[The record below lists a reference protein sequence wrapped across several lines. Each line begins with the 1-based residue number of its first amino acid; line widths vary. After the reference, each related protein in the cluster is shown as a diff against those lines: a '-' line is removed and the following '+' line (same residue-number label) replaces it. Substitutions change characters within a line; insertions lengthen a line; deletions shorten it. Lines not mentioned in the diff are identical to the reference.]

1 MFKLPGLSVKER
13 SYVLYDVA
21 NSAIT
26 LAVVTVLFPLLQQFV
41 ARNEGVFDTYGERFV
56 SSTFMFL
63 TSAIILVE
71 ALMSPFMLSLANYT
85 GNKMKFFKIFMTMGM
100 IGVAGLAIPTL
111 SWITLLVLFVIMSF
125 GYNTANII
133 YDAFLVDVTS
143 RDRMDKI
150 SSMGYAWGYIGSMI
164 PFMLGI
170 IPFALVTFGILDESF
185 FRISISFAF
194 VLGLGWWWW
203 FSRPIVQNVEQQYSI
218 PKSKSMV
225 KDSFGSI
232 IGIFKDFKLYK
243 PIFLYLAAY
252 LLYIDVV
259 NSVIRLATTIGT
271 DLNVGNV
278 TLLLVVII
286 VQLVAF
292 PSALI
297 YGQVTKIFGPK
308 RMIFFGIAL
317 YAISIVVI
325 WQLNSPDRL
334 YFMYIVAVLVGL
346 VQGGIQSISRSF
358 FAQLVPIEKSNEFFG
373 FFSVFGRFAGIFSPI
388 ILATLYQFEAIT
400 VNLSVLA
407 LLIPLSIGALLLA
420 FVPDTRF
427 DYSGNSVA

>member
-1 MFKLPGLSVKER
+1 MFKLPELSVKER
-13 SYVLYDVA
+13 SYVMYDVA

-41 ARNEGVFDTYGERFV
+41 ARSEGIFDTYGDRFV

-71 ALMSPFMLSLANYT
+71 ALMSPFMLSLANYA
-85 GNKMKFFKIFMTMGM
+85 GNKMKFFKVFMTMGM

-111 SWITLLVLFVIMSF
+111 SWVTLLVLFVIMSF

-133 YDAFLVDVTS
+133 YDAFLIDVTTKS
-143 RDRMDKI
+143 RMDKI
-150 SSMGYAWGYIGSMI
+150 SSMGYAYGYIGSMI

-170 IPFALVTFGILDESF
+170 IPFALVTFGFLDESF
-185 FRISISFAF
+185 YRISISFAF
-194 VLGLGWWWW
+194 LLGLGWWWW
-203 FSRPIVQNVEQQYSI
+203 YSRPIVNNVQQQYSL
-218 PKSKSMV
+218 PKSDSMV

-232 IGIFKDFKLYK
+232 ISIFKNFKLYK

-271 DLNVGNV
+271 DLNVGDV

-297 YGQVTKIFGPK
+297 YGRVTKLYGPK

-317 YAISIVVI
+317 YAVSIVVI

-358 FAQLVPIEKSNEFFG
+358 FAQMVPAEKSNEFFG

-388 ILATLYQFEAIT
+388 ILATLYQFEAIS

-407 LLIPLSIGALLLA
+407 LLVPLSIGALLLA

-427 DYSGNSVA
+427 DYSSEPTA

>member
-1 MFKLPGLSVKER
+1 MFKLPELSVKER

-26 LAVVTVLFPLLQQFV
+26 LAVITVLFPLLQQFV
-41 ARNEGVFDTYGERFV
+41 ARSEGVFDTFGDRFV
-56 SSTFMFL
+56 SSTFMYL

-85 GNKMKFFKIFMTMGM
+85 GNKMKFFKVFMTMGM

-111 SWITLLVLFVIMSF
+111 SWVTLLVLFVITSF

-133 YDAFLVDVTS
+133 YDAFLIDVTTKS
-143 RDRMDKI
+143 RMDKI
-150 SSMGYAWGYIGSMI
+150 SSMGYAYGYIGSMI

-170 IPFALVTFGILDESF
+170 IPFALVTFGLLDESF
-185 FRISISFAF
+185 YRISISFAF
-194 VLGLGWWWW
+194 ILGLGWWWW
-203 FSRPIVQNVEQQYSI
+203 YSRPIVNNVEQLYSI
-218 PKSKSMV
+218 PKSDSML

-271 DLNVGNV
+271 DLNVGDV

-297 YGQVTKIFGPK
+297 YGRLTKLYGPK

-317 YAISIVVI
+317 YAVSIVVI

-358 FAQLVPIEKSNEFFG
+358 FAQMVPTEKSNEFFG

-388 ILATLYQFEAIT
+388 ILATLYQFEAIS

-407 LLIPLSIGALLLA
+407 LLVPLSIGALLLA

-427 DYSGNSVA
+427 AYSDEPAV

>member
-26 LAVVTVLFPLLQQFV
+26 LAVVTVLFPLLQQYV

-71 ALMSPFMLSLANYT
+71 ALMSPFMLSLANYA

-111 SWITLLVLFVIMSF
+111 SWVTLLVLFVIMSF

-133 YDAFLVDVTS
+133 YDAFLVDVTT

-170 IPFALVTFGILDESF
+170 IPFALVTFELLDESF
-185 FRISISFAF
+185 YRISISFAF

-218 PKSKSMV
+218 PKSQSMV

-232 IGIFKDFKLYK
+232 ISIFKNFKLYK

-317 YAISIVVI
+317 YAVSIVVI

-358 FAQLVPIEKSNEFFG
+358 FAQLVPREKSNEFFG

-388 ILATLYQFEAIT
+388 ILATLYQFEAIS

-407 LLIPLSIGALLLA
+407 LLVPLSIGALLLA

-427 DYSGNSVA
+427 DYSSDSVA

>member
-1 MFKLPGLSVKER
+1 MFKLPELSVKER
-13 SYVLYDVA
+13 SYVMYDVA

-41 ARNEGVFDTYGERFV
+41 ARSEGIFDTYGDRFV

-71 ALMSPFMLSLANYT
+71 ALMSPFMLSLANYA

-111 SWITLLVLFVIMSF
+111 SWVTLLVLFVIMSF

-133 YDAFLVDVTS
+133 YDAFLIDVTTKS
-143 RDRMDKI
+143 RMDKI
-150 SSMGYAWGYIGSMI
+150 SSMGYAYGYIGSMI

-170 IPFALVTFGILDESF
+170 IPFALVTFGFLDESF
-185 FRISISFAF
+185 YRISISFAF
-194 VLGLGWWWW
+194 LLGLGWWWW
-203 FSRPIVQNVEQQYSI
+203 YSRPIVNNVQQQYSI
-218 PKSKSMV
+218 PKSDSMV

-232 IGIFKDFKLYK
+232 INIFKNFKLYK

-271 DLNVGNV
+271 DLNVGDV

-297 YGQVTKIFGPK
+297 YGRVTKLYGPK

-317 YAISIVVI
+317 YAVSIVVI

-358 FAQLVPIEKSNEFFG
+358 FAQMVPAEKSNEFFG

-388 ILATLYQFEAIT
+388 ILATLYQFEAIS

-407 LLIPLSIGALLLA
+407 LLVPLSIGALLLA

-427 DYSGNSVA
+427 DYSNEPTA

>member
-26 LAVVTVLFPLLQQFV
+26 LAVVTVLFPLLQQYV
-41 ARNEGVFDTYGERFV
+41 ARSEGVFDTYGERFV
-56 SSTFMFL
+56 SSTFMYL

-85 GNKMKFFKIFMTMGM
+85 GNKMKFFKVFMTMGM

-111 SWITLLVLFVIMSF
+111 SWVTLLVLFVIMSF
-125 GYNTANII
+125 GYNTTNII
-133 YDAFLVDVTS
+133 YDAFLVDVTT

-170 IPFALVTFGILDESF
+170 IPFALVTFGYLDESF
-185 FRISISFAF
+185 YRISISFAF
-194 VLGLGWWWW
+194 ILGLGWWWW

-218 PKSKSMV
+218 PKSNSMI

-232 IGIFKDFKLYK
+232 FGIFKDFQKYK
-243 PIFLYLAAY
+243 SIFLYLAAY

-271 DLNVGNV
+271 DLNVGDV

-297 YGQVTKIFGPK
+297 YGRVTKVFGPK

-317 YAISIVVI
+317 YAVSIVVI

-358 FAQLVPIEKSNEFFG
+358 FAQLVPREKSNEFFG

-388 ILATLYQFEAIT
+388 ILATLYQFEAIS

-407 LLIPLSIGALLLA
+407 LLVPLSIGALLLA

-427 DYSGNSVA
+427 DYSNEAA